1 MASRD
6 PRMLTLDV
14 IARAEDVNAVF
25 NGWTPLIST
34 AGYGGVDECRALLD
48 RGARIDATHGESGD
62 TALSVAVY
70 ENHPDVVMLLIQR
83 GANVN
88 CRNNAGWTPLHVAV
102 RRGYL
107 DIAAALITHG
117 RADLRVRDG
126 NQQLWHQWHQD
137 PVARVMVVMAMV
149 TAHRKHRALAVAVVV
164 RLPSEVWDS
173 ILREYVA
180 PDPRDYGFPR
190 WDA

>member
-1 MASRD
+1 MSSRD
-6 PRMLTLDV
+6 RRMLTLDV
-14 IARAEDVNAVF
+14 IARAEDVNAVLD
-25 NGWTPLIST
+25 GWTPLIST

-48 RGARIDATHGESGD
+48 RGAHIDATHGVSGD

-70 ENHPDVVMLLIQR
+70 ENHWDVVMLLIRR

-88 CRNNAGWTPLHVAV
+88 CRNNAGLTPLHVAV
-102 RRGYL
+102 RRGCV
-107 DIAAALITHG
+107 DIAAMLITHG

-126 NQQLWHQWHQD
+126 NQQLWHQWHQN
-137 PVARVMVVMAMV
+137 PVARTCMVMATV
-149 TAHRKHRALAVAVVV
+149 AVHLQRRALPVVVVV
-164 RLPSEVWDS
+164 RLSPEVWEL

-180 PDPRDYGFPR
+180 PDPRDYGLPR